1 MEKKETKNE
10 TEKTNKQD
18 NKNTKSQKKENLN
31 LVNSDKKITEL
42 ENEISNLKD
51 LYLRKQAEFENFRK
65 RLEKEKDNFVKFAN
79 ETIMKDVVNFLDNL
93 KRAIN

>member
-1 MEKKETKNE
+1 MRKKKFVKYFFKDKMLYQRRKNGKKETKNDA
-10 TEKTNKQD
+10 EKNNKQD

-65 RLEKEKDNFVKFAN
+65 D
-79 ETIMKDVVNFLDNL
+79 
-93 KRAIN
+93 

>member
-1 MEKKETKNE
+1 MLYQRRKNGKKETKNDA
-10 TEKTNKQD
+10 EKNNKQD

-65 RLEKEKDNFVKFAN
+65 D
-79 ETIMKDVVNFLDNL
+79 
-93 KRAIN
+93 